1 MMRQARET
9 RMATLWVET
18 PDGLL
23 EERRVRLGI
32 SDSQKTEVVGGDLDV
47 GEAVVTRAREVR
59 E

>member
-18 PDGLL
+18 ADGLL

-32 SDSQKTEVVGGDLDV
+32 SDSQKTEVVGGDLEA